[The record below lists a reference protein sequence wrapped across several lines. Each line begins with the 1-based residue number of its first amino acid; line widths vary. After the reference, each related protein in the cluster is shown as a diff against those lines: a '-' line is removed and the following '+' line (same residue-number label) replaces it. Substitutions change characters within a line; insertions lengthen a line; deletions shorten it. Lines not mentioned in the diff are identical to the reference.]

1 VTVEYLRAH
10 SGFLGVPWALLG
22 HSQYRNLPLIQMASL
37 TGVYGVSFVIALV
50 NVAVYEALYAV
61 KRAEGRS
68 RFVVRWT
75 RILPSSV
82 AAGVMLALAFAYGF
96 RALAQPLVG
105 RSIDITVIQGNIP
118 QHLKWKPE
126 FRRQN
131 LEQQGRLTREAVR
144 QRPSAL
150 IVWPESAV
158 SGMLPQDLFLLSFFA
173 RVILDIQIPLLVG
186 GDQHPLYGTQEFRR
200 EKRLNSAFL
209 LLPRSGIKQSY
220 NKMRLLPFGEY
231 LPYRDVLP
239 WPSRLTSLSDRAN
252 FLPGTDYT
260 IFDLGEARFG
270 VLICWESLFPEQVRQ
285 FVHRGAEFIVNITNE
300 AWFGETAAPYQFW
313 MMNVFRAIENRVS
326 VVRAAN
332 TGVSGFIDPYGRML
346 GKVEEQ
352 EKDSF
357 VAGYLT
363 KTVPFP
369 QTSTFYTRYG
379 DVWAY
384 GNLAVTVLFLLVA
397 IVGIKHRRV

>member
-1 VTVEYLRAH
+1 
-10 SGFLGVPWALLG
+10 
-22 HSQYRNLPLIQMASL
+22 
-37 TGVYGVSFVIALV
+37 
-50 NVAVYEALYAV
+50 
-61 KRAEGRS
+61 
-68 RFVVRWT
+68 
-75 RILPSSV
+75 
-82 AAGVMLALAFAYGF
+82 
-96 RALAQPLVG
+96 
-105 RSIDITVIQGNIP
+105 
-118 QHLKWKPE
+118 
-126 FRRQN
+126 
-131 LEQQGRLTREAVR
+131 
-144 QRPSAL
+144 
-150 IVWPESAV
+150 
-158 SGMLPQDLFLLSFFA
+158 
-173 RVILDIQIPLLVG
+173 
-186 GDQHPLYGTQEFRR
+186 
-200 EKRLNSAFL
+200 
-209 LLPRSGIKQSY
+209 
-220 NKMRLLPFGEY
+220 MRLLPFGEY